1 MSGTVISLNERQQEA
16 VEHGEGPALIIAG
29 AGSGKTRV
37 ITARVVRLITSGVAP
52 WSILCVT
59 FTNKAAK
66 EMRDRISG
74 MLGIN
79 TAGLW
84 ISTFH
89 ASCLR
94 IIKEDFRH
102 LGYSAM
108 PAVFDASDQKSL
120 VKSIIKGMGKT
131 DAELPAS
138 RVLSMISRFKNEMKG
153 PDQMAEELLGPDS
166 LSIAEAYRQYSNELK
181 RNNAV
186 DFDDLLWHVIKLF
199 QSQPEVLAKYR
210 ALFQYIMVDEF
221 QDTNL
226 VQYKIIKLLGGEHRN
241 VFVVGDDDQSI
252 YRWRGARI
260 GNLLGFEKDF
270 PGCIVV
276 KLEENY
282 RSSGNILKAGG
293 ELVKGIEGRKE
304 KSLFTSKDKGEKI
317 ALYSASSEVDEANYI
332 AGEIA
337 GMVRRGEAVYG
348 DFAVFYRTN
357 AQSRVIE
364 ECFSRQYVPY
374 RIYGGQ
380 KFYNRK
386 EIKDILAYFR
396 VAVNEME
403 EVSFLRAVAMPTRG
417 IGPATL
423 EKLKSYANEKG
434 IPLTAASTAPDNGIS
449 GAAKTKLADFGA
461 LILEIRKRAASD
473 PAADVI
479 EMALDRSGIITALLA
494 KRTAQDNARVENLK
508 ELAGA
513 PHKEETLVDFL
524 ERISL
529 LAEADNVEESADY
542 TSLMTLHVSKGLEFP
557 YVFIAGMEENLL
569 PHFNSTES
577 MEELDEERR
586 LCYVG
591 ITRAMKKLYLT
602 HATVRRIYGQLS
614 TNRPSPFLDDIP
626 ADIIDSQV
634 AAYTTSIP
642 IREKPARGYSSAS
655 SEPSYVNVTD
665 NIFGVG
671 KQVVHNIFGK
681 GIVKKCE
688 GAGDEMKL
696 TIIFREAGV
705 KKLKSR
711 FVKPAA

>member
-1 MSGTVISLNERQQEA
+1 MSEAAIALNERQQAA
-16 VEHGEGPALIIAG
+16 VEHGNGPALIIAG

-37 ITARVVRLITSGVAP
+37 ITARVVRLITSGIAP

-94 IIKEDFRH
+94 IIKEDYAH
-102 LGYSAM
+102 LGYPTM
-108 PAVFDASDQKSL
+108 PTVFDASDQKSL

-131 DAELPAS
+131 DADLPAS
-138 RVLSMISRFKNEMKG
+138 RVLSMISKFKNEMKG
-153 PDQMAEELLGPDS
+153 PDRMAEELLGPDAA
-166 LSIAEAYRQYSNELK
+166 SISEAYQKYSQELK

-186 DFDDLLWHVIKLF
+186 DFDDLLWLVIKLF
-199 QSQPEVLAKYR
+199 QTEPDILAKYR
-210 ALFQYIMVDEF
+210 SLFQYIMVDEF

-226 VQYKIIKLLGGEHRN
+226 VQYRIIKLLGGEHKN

-252 YRWRGARI
+252 YQWRGARV
-260 GNLLGFEKDF
+260 GNLLGYEEDF
-270 PGCIVV
+270 PGCLVV

-282 RSSGNILKAGG
+282 RSSGNILKASG
-293 ELVKGIEGRKE
+293 ELVKGIVGRKE
-304 KSLFTSKDKGEKI
+304 KSLFTSKDSGEKI
-317 ALYSASSEVDEANYI
+317 TLYSASSEVDEAIYI
-332 AGEIA
+332 AGVIA

-364 ECFSRQYVPY
+364 ECFSKQYVPY

-386 EIKDILAYFR
+386 EIKDMLAYFR
-396 VAVNEME
+396 VSVNEME
-403 EVSFLRAVAMPTRG
+403 ELSFLRAVAMPTRG
-417 IGPATL
+417 VGPATL
-423 EKLKSYANEKG
+423 EKLKSFAIERG
-434 IPLTAASTAPDNGIS
+434 ITLTAACVAVDNGIS
-449 GAAKTKLADFGA
+449 GAVKTKLAEFGK
-461 LILEIRKRAASD
+461 LLLDIRSRAASD
-473 PAADVI
+473 PASEVI
-479 EMALDRSGIITALLA
+479 EMALEQSGIIHAFLA

-524 ERISL
+524 ERVSL
-529 LAEADNVEESADY
+529 LAEADNVEESTDY
-542 TSLMTLHVSKGLEFP
+542 ASLMTLHVSKGLEFP
-557 YVFIAGMEENLL
+557 YVFISGMEENLL

-591 ITRAMKKLYLT
+591 MTRAMKKLYLT
-602 HATVRRIYGQLS
+602 HATVRKIYGQFS
-614 TNRPSPFLDDIP
+614 SNRPSPFLDDIP
-626 ADIIDSQV
+626 AEIIEREVSNYV
-634 AAYTTSIP
+634 SAPVKENKWKGTSTVSAAPVYENI
-642 IREKPARGYSSAS
+642 
-655 SEPSYVNVTD
+655 TD
-665 NIFGVG
+665 NAFGVG
-671 KQVVHNIFGK
+671 RQVIHSIFGK
-681 GIVKKCE
+681 GVVKKCE